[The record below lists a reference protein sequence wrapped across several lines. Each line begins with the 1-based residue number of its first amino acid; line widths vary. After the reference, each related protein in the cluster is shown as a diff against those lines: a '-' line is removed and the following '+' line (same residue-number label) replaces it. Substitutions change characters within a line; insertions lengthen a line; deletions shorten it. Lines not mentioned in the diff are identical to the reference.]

1 MIQYSNNK
9 SKIERRYALGKHFF
23 YSTVKSF
30 FIFENC
36 WPFHNVNMSFNYI
49 SKRNS
54 RLINVAE
61 MHVSFDSISVTEAS
75 SQCHVNMISH
85 MQHADELLHW
95 PLTVSVFLVSVA
107 KFSIFSASS
116 RELLNLKSQI
126 LDFVVNKC

>member
-36 WPFHNVNMSFNYI
+36 WSFHNVNI
-49 SKRNS
+49 LKRNS
-54 RLINVAE
+54 GLINEAE

-75 SQCHVNMISH
+75 NQCHVNMINH
-85 MQHADELLHW
+85 VRHAVELFHW
-95 PLTVSVFLVSVA
+95 PLTVSLGSCVGRKIFNIFCL
-107 KFSIFSASS
+107 FS
-116 RELLNLKSQI
+116 
-126 LDFVVNKC
+126 